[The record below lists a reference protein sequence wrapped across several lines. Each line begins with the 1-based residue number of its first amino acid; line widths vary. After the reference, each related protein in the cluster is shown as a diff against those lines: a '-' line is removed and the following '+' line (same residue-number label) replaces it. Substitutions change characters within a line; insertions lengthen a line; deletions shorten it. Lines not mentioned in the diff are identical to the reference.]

1 MAIGVSAQSAVQPIA
16 PNGTTKIPNTEQ
28 AYTALRADLPEVE
41 GVTVKD
47 FTLEREGATFHFDR
61 GAFYF
66 YAPVEGQVTGAV
78 FVGTGRFD
86 LAVTDERN
94 LHSIAQLTNG
104 GAGTLETAFS
114 TVVLRFTDETAKAIR
129 AASTGTADAPGA
141 SVHAAAE
148 DLAQG
153 FRRNLN
159 ENLDVRLLAD
169 VLGGEPGGFFL
180 ASFHMGGTPMGRNV
194 LFVVD
199 PRGTFHA
206 APDEVELS
214 TWNDLMVQPWVAYRM
229 HRTAADVGR
238 SIQVFDETLDM
249 TIGSTGKI
257 TASAETSVKMRRDG
271 VRVLRLNLYPTLRV
285 SGVYGED
292 GAPLDFVQEPS
303 DSDADYAVILP
314 AAAKAGQT
322 VRVLTVYSGAG
333 VVIADGDET
342 YHIASA
348 AKDSWYPSGQG
359 WMGDSTNFHTT
370 FHIPKGLQIVAT
382 GKQVELTP
390 EGEGTKAVW
399 QTDAPVS
406 SAGFDLG
413 ELKSMQLKTLE
424 GYEVD
429 AYANVN
435 LPSAYMPLQEGGTMG
450 NMSTL
455 PDLKDQLARGAAAF
469 QVYAS
474 YFGRLPYDHVA
485 LTQQSSC
492 SYGVNWPMMVG
503 IPICGFWREGLQH
516 RLGLLDYDKSYWS
529 EVGLH
534 EVAHQWWGGLIGFN
548 DYRDQ
553 WMSVGFSNFSVGEYL
568 RTESMH
574 MGTFRAFWRSQQEN
588 LLQKDPQGLRPIDAG
603 PLTSGMRVLHSKDG
617 DDLHHTMIYS
627 KGAFILH
634 MLDMLYWTPQ
644 DKEET
649 FKRSMRAFVAEYAGK
664 EATTEDF
671 KASMEKTMPK
681 WMDLRGDG
689 KLDWFFDE
697 YVYGT
702 ELPHYAVSSQFTTDA
717 NGVVSVHVKLTQSN
731 VTNKFVMLMPLYLE
745 LKDGQTNW
753 IANVVLHGDST
764 IEEDLKLGKLPA
776 KTIVLNYYSD
786 VLCDE

>member
-1 MAIGVSAQSAVQPIA
+1 MAVSVSAQSTVKPIA
-16 PNGTTKIPNTEQ
+16 PNGTAKAPNTEQ
-28 AYTALRADLPEVE
+28 TYTALRADLPGAD
-41 GVTVKD
+41 GVMVKD
-47 FTLEREGATFHFDR
+47 FTLEREGATFHFDE

-66 YAPVEGQVTGAV
+66 YAPVEGRVTGAV

-94 LHSIAQLTNG
+94 LHSISQVTNG
-104 GAGTLETAFS
+104 GAGGLQTVFS
-114 TVVLRFTDETAKAIR
+114 TVVLRFTDGTAEAIR
-129 AASTGTADAPGA
+129 KASNGAAGAPAAG
-141 SVHAAAE
+141 VRAAAE

-169 VLGGEPGGFFL
+169 VLGGSQGGFFL

-194 LFVVD
+194 LFIVD

-214 TWNDLMVQPWVAYRM
+214 TWNDLMVQPWVSYRM
-229 HRTAADVGR
+229 HGAATDLGR
-238 SIQVFDETLDM
+238 SIQVTDEGLDVA
-249 TIGSTGKI
+249 IDSTGKM
-257 TASAETSVKMRRDG
+257 TATAETTVKARRDG

-285 SGVYGED
+285 SGVYGEN
-292 GAPLDFVQEPS
+292 GAPLDFVQES
-303 DSDADYAVILP
+303 RDSDADFAVILP
-314 AAAKAGQT
+314 EAAKAGQT
-322 VRVLTVYSGAG
+322 VRVRTEYSGEGA
-333 VVIADGDET
+333 VIPDGNET
-342 YHIASA
+342 YHIVTGAQ
-348 AKDSWYPSGQG
+348 DSWYPSGQG
-359 WMGDSTNFHTT
+359 WMGDSTNFHMT
-370 FHIPKGLQIVAT
+370 FHIPKNLQVVAT
-382 GKQVELTP
+382 GKQVETAA
-390 EGEGTKAVW
+390 EGDGIRTVW

-413 ELKSMQLKTLE
+413 EMKSMQLKTLE
-424 GYEVD
+424 GYKVD

-435 LPSAYMPLQEGGTMG
+435 LPTVYMPLQEGGTMG
-450 NMSTL
+450 DMSTL
-455 PDLKDQLARGAAAF
+455 PDLKGQLARGAAAF
-469 QVYAS
+469 QVYIG
-474 YFGRLPYDHVA
+474 YFGKLPYDHVA

-492 SYGVNWPMMVG
+492 SYGVNWPMVVG

-529 EVGLH
+529 EVALH

-553 WMSVGFSNFSVGEYL
+553 WMSVGFSNFSVGEFL
-568 RTESMH
+568 RTESLNT
-574 MGTFRAFWRSQQEN
+574 GTFRAFWRSQQED

-603 PLTSGMRVLHSKDG
+603 PLTSGVRLLHSKDG
-617 DDLHHTMIYS
+617 DGLHHTMIYS
-627 KGAFILH
+627 KGAYILH

-644 DKEET
+644 DQEET
-649 FKRSMRAFVAEYAGK
+649 FKRSMREFVSEYSGK

-702 ELPHYAVSSQFTTDA
+702 ELPHYTVSSQFTTDA
-717 NGVVSVHVKLTQSN
+717 NGVVSAHVTVTQSN
-731 VTNKFVMLMPLYLE
+731 VTDKFVMMVPLYLE
-745 LKDGQTNW
+745 LQDGQTNP
-753 IANVVLHGDST
+753 IGNVVIHGNSS
-764 IEEDLKLGKLPA
+764 IKENLKLGKLPV

-786 VLCDE
+786 ILCDD